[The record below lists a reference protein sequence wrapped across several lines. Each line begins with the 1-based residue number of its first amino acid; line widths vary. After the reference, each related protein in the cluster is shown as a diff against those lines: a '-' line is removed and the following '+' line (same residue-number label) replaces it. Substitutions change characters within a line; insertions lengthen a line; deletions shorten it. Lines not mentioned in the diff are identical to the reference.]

1 MIFNRV
7 TDARL
12 YRGAAGEEVE
22 EIDDDALYQVVTG
35 MYLAQMLSTVEEKSM
50 GLLSLVPKDAQGE
63 PVTDFSQYV
72 VRDQEGNEVKEW
84 YALAAYLQSF
94 GRDGLPQH
102 YASSDGRKDVSHSW
116 NPIQL
121 LKNHNWL
128 TLAALALI
136 LVVLAVAV
144 LVIRRVF
151 FRRGRSR
158 HGYRSYR
165 G

>member
-1 MIFNRV
+1 
-7 TDARL
+7 
-12 YRGAAGEEVE
+12 
-22 EIDDDALYQVVTG
+22 
-35 MYLAQMLSTVEEKSM
+35 M

-121 LKNHNWL
+121 LKNPNWL